1 LRRDN
6 CVPKPFFTQSVDQES
21 KMKSPIIG
29 DNVEALN
36 RDMATKNLGGHWQ
49 LGLESYA
56 SYPETTVQPCL
67 WKWKDV
73 YESLM
78 RAGEV
83 VSMEDAERRT
93 VRLLNPALRDRQA
106 TTHTIHFSFQYV
118 KTGEHAR
125 PHRHTAAAFRF
136 ILKGSGAYTTVNG
149 QKCVMEEGDLIL
161 TPQLSWHDHTNDSGK
176 PIIWLDG
183 LDIPLVQSLQQL
195 LFEPHPEYAQPIEK
209 TSEEVALFESNARPA
224 RAPAAEFFH
233 YKWSDTYSRLNALV
247 DAAIPDRFDGYLFE
261 YRNPKT
267 EGPTMP
273 TIQCALSLLR
283 PGHETEAH
291 RHTSTVIYHA
301 FRGRGSSFIGEERF
315 DWEAGD
321 SFVVPLW
328 HPHRHSNRAASE
340 EAILFSMSD
349 APVLKSLGLYRE
361 EPVGQ

>member
-1 LRRDN
+1 MKH
-6 CVPKPFFTQSVDQES
+6 PSVSDS
-21 KMKSPIIG
+21 
-29 DNVEALN
+29 VEFLN
-36 RDMATKNLGGHWQ
+36 RDMAAKNLGGHWQ

-56 SYPETTVQPCL
+56 PYPETTVQPCL

-83 VSMEDAERRT
+83 VSMEEAERRT

-106 TTHTIHFSFQYV
+106 TTHTLQFSFQYV
-118 KTGEHAR
+118 KPGEHAR
-125 PHRHTAAAFRF
+125 PHRHTAAALRF
-136 ILKGSGAYTTVNG
+136 ILKGQGAYTTVNG
-149 QKCVMEEGDLIL
+149 QKCVMEEGDLIM
-161 TPQLSWHDHTNDSGK
+161 TPQLTWHDHTNDSGK

-183 LDIPLVQSLQQL
+183 LDIPLVQSLHQL
-195 LFEPHPEYAQPIEK
+195 LFEPHPENAQLIEK
-209 TSEEVALFESNARPA
+209 TSEEVAVSYGHVRPA
-224 RAPAAEFFH
+224 GSPAAEFFH
-233 YKWSDTYSRLNALV
+233 YKWSDADRSLRALV
-247 DAAIPDRFDGYLFE
+247 EAAAPDCFDGYLLE
-261 YRNPKT
+261 YRNPTT

-283 PGHETEAH
+283 PGQETEAH

-301 FRGRGSSFIGEERF
+301 FRGRGSSFVGEERF

-328 HPHRHSNRAASE
+328 YPHRHLNRAASE

-349 APVLKSLGLYRE
+349 APVLKSLQLYRE

>member
-1 LRRDN
+1 
-6 CVPKPFFTQSVDQES
+6 
-21 KMKSPIIG
+21 MKHPVVG

-36 RDMATKNLGGHWQ
+36 RDMAEKNLGGHWQ

-56 SYPETTVQPCL
+56 AYPETTVRPCL

-83 VSMEDAERRT
+83 VNLEQAERRT
-93 VRLLNPALRDRQA
+93 VRLLNPALRERQA
-106 TTHTIHFSFQYV
+106 TTHTIQFSFQYV
-118 KTGEHAR
+118 KPGEHAR

-136 ILKGSGAYTTVNG
+136 ILKGNGAYTTVNG

-195 LFEPHPEYAQPIEK
+195 LFEPHREYAQPIEK
-209 TSEEVALFESNARPA
+209 TSEEVAIAYGVRPA
-224 RAPAAEFFH
+224 GSPAAEFFH
-233 YKWSDTYSRLNALV
+233 YKWSDTFRRLNALV
-247 DAAIPDRFDGYLFE
+247 EVANPDRFDGYLLE
-261 YRNPKT
+261 YRNPTT
-267 EGPTMP
+267 EGATMP
-273 TIQCALSLLR
+273 TVQCALGLLR
-283 PGHETEAH
+283 PGQKTEAH
-291 RHTSTVIYHA
+291 RHTSTVIYHV
-301 FRGRGSSFIGEERF
+301 FRGKGSSFVGKERF

-328 HPHRHSNRAASE
+328 YPHRHVNRAASE

-349 APVLKSLGLYRE
+349 EPVLKSLGLYRE
-361 EPVGQ
+361 EPVGI

>member
-1 LRRDN
+1 M
-6 CVPKPFFTQSVDQES
+6 KHSVV
-21 KMKSPIIG
+21 G
-29 DNVEALN
+29 DSVAALN
-36 RDMATKNLGGHWQ
+36 QDMAQKNLGGHWQ
-49 LGLESYA
+49 LGLESCLA
-56 SYPETTVQPCL
+56 YPETTVQPWL
-67 WKWKDV
+67 WKWTDV

-78 RAGEV
+78 RAGDV

-118 KTGEHAR
+118 KPGEHAR

-161 TPQLSWHDHTNDSGK
+161 TPQLAWHDHTNDSGK

-195 LFEPHPEYAQPIEK
+195 IFQPYAGYAQPIVA
-209 TSEEVALFESNARPA
+209 TSGEM
-224 RAPAAEFFH
+224 APSERGSADPLFH
-233 YKWSDTYSRLNALV
+233 YKWDDAYQNLMTLV
-247 DAAIPDRFDGYLFE
+247 KTPCADRFDGYPFE
-261 YRNPKT
+261 YRNVT
-267 EGPTMP
+267 TGGPTMP
-273 TIQCALSLLR
+273 TIQCGLSLLR
-283 PGHETEAH
+283 PAQGTEAH

-301 FRGRGSSFIGEERF
+301 FRGSGSSFVGEERF
-315 DWEAGD
+315 DWKVGD

-328 HPHRHSNRAASE
+328 YPHRHLNRSASE

-361 EPVGQ
+361 EPMGV

>member
-1 LRRDN
+1 
-6 CVPKPFFTQSVDQES
+6 
-21 KMKSPIIG
+21 MKSPIIS

-36 RDMATKNLGGHWQ
+36 RDMAEKNLGGHWQ

-56 SYPETTVQPCL
+56 PYPETTVQPCL

-83 VSMEDAERRT
+83 VSLEQAERRT

-106 TTHTIHFSFQYV
+106 TTHTLQFSFQYV
-118 KTGEHAR
+118 KPGEHAR
-125 PHRHTAAAFRF
+125 PHRHTAAALRF
-136 ILKGSGAYTTVNG
+136 ILKGQGAYTTVNG

-183 LDIPLVQSLQQL
+183 LDIPLVQSLHQL
-195 LFEPHPEYAQPIEK
+195 LFEPHPENAQLIEK
-209 TSEEVALFESNARPA
+209 TSEEVAVSYGHVRPA
-224 RAPAAEFFH
+224 GSPAAEFFH
-233 YKWSDTYSRLNALV
+233 YKWSDTDRSLRALV
-247 DAAIPDRFDGYLFE
+247 EAAAPERFDGYLLE
-261 YRNPKT
+261 YRNPTT

-283 PGHETEAH
+283 PNQETEAH

-301 FRGRGSSFIGEERF
+301 FRGSGLSFVGEERF

-328 HPHRHSNRAASE
+328 YPHRHLNRAASE

-349 APVLKSLGLYRE
+349 APVLKSLQLYRE
-361 EPVGQ
+361 EPVGS

>member
-1 LRRDN
+1 MKNAVVDD
-6 CVPKPFFTQSVDQES
+6 SVE
-21 KMKSPIIG
+21 I
-29 DNVEALN
+29 LN
-36 RDMATKNLGGHWQ
+36 RDMAEKNLGGHWQ
-49 LGLESYA
+49 LGFENYA
-56 SYPETTVQPCL
+56 PYPETTVQPWL
-67 WKWKDV
+67 WKWTDV

-78 RAGEV
+78 RAGDV
-83 VSMEDAERRT
+83 VSMEEAERRT

-118 KTGEHAR
+118 KPGEHAR
-125 PHRHTAAAFRF
+125 PHRHTAAALRF

-161 TPQLSWHDHTNDSGK
+161 TPQLTWHDHTNDSGK

-195 LFEPHPEYAQPIEK
+195 LFEPYMGDAQPIAT
-209 TSEEVALFESNARPA
+209 TSEEVALSYGHPRPGSRPA
-224 RAPAAEFFH
+224 SAFFH
-233 YKWSDTYSRLNALV
+233 YKWSDAYRGVRALV
-247 DAAIPDRFDGYLFE
+247 DTASLDRFDGYLLE
-261 YRNPKT
+261 YRDMT
-267 EGPTMP
+267 TGGPTMP

-283 PGHETEAH
+283 PDQETEAH
-291 RHTSTVIYHA
+291 RHTSTVIYHV
-301 FRGRGSSFIGEERF
+301 FRGRGSSFVGEERF

-328 HPHRHSNRAASE
+328 HPHRHLNGSPSE

-349 APVLKSLGLYRE
+349 VPVLKSLSLYRE

>member
-1 LRRDN
+1 
-6 CVPKPFFTQSVDQES
+6 
-21 KMKSPIIG
+21 MKSPIAG
-29 DNVEALN
+29 DSVETLN
-36 RDMATKNLGGHWQ
+36 QDMAKKNLGGHWQ

-56 SYPETTVQPCL
+56 SYPESTVQPYL
-67 WKWKDV
+67 WKWQDV

-83 VSMEDAERRT
+83 VSMEEAERRT

-106 TTHTIHFSFQYV
+106 TTHTLQFSFQYV
-118 KTGEHAR
+118 KPGEHAR
-125 PHRHTAAAFRF
+125 PHRHTAAALRF
-136 ILKGSGAYTTVNG
+136 ILKGNGAYTTVNG

-195 LFEPHPEYAQPIEK
+195 LFEPHPEYSQPIEK
-209 TSEEVALFESNARPA
+209 TSDELTLLSIDTRLAA
-224 RAPAAEFFH
+224 APATEFFH
-233 YKWSDTYSRLNALV
+233 YKWADTHRRLNALV
-247 DAAIPDRFDGYLFE
+247 QAASPDRFDGYLLE
-261 YRNPKT
+261 YQNPKT
-267 EGPTMP
+267 DGPTMP

-283 PGHETEAH
+283 PGQETEAH
-291 RHTSTVIYHA
+291 RHTSTAIYHA
-301 FRGRGSSFIGEERF
+301 FRGRGSSFVGEERF

-328 HPHRHSNRAASE
+328 YPHRHSNRAASE

-361 EPVGQ
+361 EIVGQ

>member
-1 LRRDN
+1 MKHPVVGD
-6 CVPKPFFTQSVDQES
+6 SVET
-21 KMKSPIIG
+21 
-29 DNVEALN
+29 LN
-36 RDMATKNLGGHWQ
+36 QDMAKKNLGGHWQ

-56 SYPETTVQPCL
+56 SYPESTVQPYL
-67 WKWKDV
+67 WKWQDV

-83 VSMEDAERRT
+83 VSMEEAERRT

-106 TTHTIHFSFQYV
+106 TTHTLQFSFQYV
-118 KTGEHAR
+118 KPGEHAR
-125 PHRHTAAAFRF
+125 PHRHTAAALRF
-136 ILKGSGAYTTVNG
+136 ILKGNGAYTTVNG

-209 TSEEVALFESNARPA
+209 TSDELTLLSIDTRLAA
-224 RAPAAEFFH
+224 APATEFFH
-233 YKWSDTYSRLNALV
+233 YKWADTHRRLNALV
-247 DAAIPDRFDGYLFE
+247 QAASPDRFDGYLLE
-261 YRNPKT
+261 YQNPKT
-267 EGPTMP
+267 DGPTMP

-283 PGHETEAH
+283 PGQETEAH
-291 RHTSTVIYHA
+291 RHTSTAIYHA
-301 FRGRGSSFIGEERF
+301 FRGRGSRFVGEERF

-328 HPHRHSNRAASE
+328 YPHRHSNRAASE
-340 EAILFSMSD
+340 EAILFFMSD

-361 EPVGQ
+361 EIVGQ

>member
-1 LRRDN
+1 MKHPVVGD
-6 CVPKPFFTQSVDQES
+6 SVET
-21 KMKSPIIG
+21 
-29 DNVEALN
+29 LN
-36 RDMATKNLGGHWQ
+36 QDMAKKNLGGHWQ

-56 SYPETTVQPCL
+56 SYPESTVQPYL
-67 WKWKDV
+67 WKWQDV

-83 VSMEDAERRT
+83 VSMEEAERRT

-106 TTHTIHFSFQYV
+106 TTHTLQFSFQYV
-118 KTGEHAR
+118 KPGEHAR
-125 PHRHTAAAFRF
+125 PHRHTAAALRF
-136 ILKGSGAYTTVNG
+136 ILKGNGAYTTVNG

-209 TSEEVALFESNARPA
+209 TSDELTLLSIDTRLAA
-224 RAPAAEFFH
+224 APATEFFH
-233 YKWSDTYSRLNALV
+233 YKWADTHRRLNALV
-247 DAAIPDRFDGYLFE
+247 QAASPDRFDGYLLE
-261 YRNPKT
+261 YQNPKT
-267 EGPTMP
+267 DGPTMP

-283 PGHETEAH
+283 PGQETEAH
-291 RHTSTVIYHA
+291 RHTSTAIYHA
-301 FRGRGSSFIGEERF
+301 FRGRGSSFVGEERF

-328 HPHRHSNRAASE
+328 YPHRHSNRAASE

-361 EPVGQ
+361 EIVG

>member
-1 LRRDN
+1 
-6 CVPKPFFTQSVDQES
+6 
-21 KMKSPIIG
+21 MKQPLLADS
-29 DNVEALN
+29 VEALN
-36 RDMATKNLGGHWQ
+36 RDMAKKNLGGHWQ

-56 SYPETTVQPCL
+56 AYPETTVQPWL
-67 WKWKDV
+67 WKWKDL
-73 YESLM
+73 YESLI

-83 VSMEDAERRT
+83 VSLEQAERRT

-106 TTHTIHFSFQYV
+106 TTHTIQFSFQYV
-118 KTGEHAR
+118 KSGEHAR

-136 ILKGSGAYTTVNG
+136 ILKGSGAYTNVNG

-183 LDIPLVQSLQQL
+183 LDIPLVQSLHQL
-195 LFEPHPEYAQPIEK
+195 LFEPYPKAAQPIKK
-209 TSEEVALFESNARPA
+209 TSEQVGAPQAIGTSTTEV
-224 RAPAAEFFH
+224 FH
-233 YKWSDTYSRLNALV
+233 YKWSDTNRRLKAL
-247 DAAIPDRFDGYLFE
+247 AAPDRFDGYFLE
-261 YRNPKT
+261 YRSPTT

-273 TIQCALSLLR
+273 TIQCALSLLH
-283 PGHETEAH
+283 PGQETRAH

-301 FRGRGSSFIGEERF
+301 FRGRGSSFVGDERF

-328 HPHRHSNRAASE
+328 YPHRHVSGTA

-361 EPVGQ
+361 EPAGA

>member
-1 LRRDN
+1 
-6 CVPKPFFTQSVDQES
+6 
-21 KMKSPIIG
+21 MKSPIIG

-209 TSEEVALFESNARPA
+209 TSEEVALFESNARSA

-267 EGPTMP
+267 EGPTML

-283 PGHETEAH
+283 PGHETAAH

>member
-1 LRRDN
+1 
-6 CVPKPFFTQSVDQES
+6 
-21 KMKSPIIG
+21 MKSSIIS

-36 RDMATKNLGGHWQ
+36 RDMAEKNLGGHWQ
-49 LGLESYA
+49 LGFESYA
-56 SYPETTVQPCL
+56 PYPETTVQPCL
-67 WKWKDV
+67 WKWKDL

-83 VSMEDAERRT
+83 VSLEQAERRT

-106 TTHTIHFSFQYV
+106 TTHTIQFSFQYV
-118 KTGEHAR
+118 KSGEHAR

-149 QKCVMEEGDLIL
+149 QKCVMAEGDLIL
-161 TPQLSWHDHTNDSGK
+161 TPQLSWHDHTNDSGN

-209 TSEEVALFESNARPA
+209 TSEEEAISCGHVRPA
-224 RAPAAEFFH
+224 GSPAAEFFH
-233 YKWSDTYSRLNALV
+233 YKWSDTYCSLSALV
-247 DAAIPDRFDGYLFE
+247 EAASPDRFDGYLLE
-261 YRNPKT
+261 YRNT
-267 EGPTMP
+267 TAGGPTMP

-283 PGHETEAH
+283 PGQETEAH

-301 FRGRGSSFIGEERF
+301 FRGRGSSFVGEERF

-328 HPHRHSNRAASE
+328 YPHRHLNRAASE

-349 APVLKSLGLYRE
+349 EPVLKSLGLYRE
-361 EPVGQ
+361 EPAGS

>member
-1 LRRDN
+1 
-6 CVPKPFFTQSVDQES
+6 
-21 KMKSPIIG
+21 MKHPVVS
-29 DNVEALN
+29 DSVEALN
-36 RDMATKNLGGHWQ
+36 RDMAQQNLGGHWQ
-49 LGLESYA
+49 LGLESYL

-73 YESLM
+73 YQSLM

-83 VSMEDAERRT
+83 INMEEAERRT

-136 ILKGSGAYTTVNG
+136 ILNGHGAYTTVNG

-161 TPQLSWHDHTNDSGK
+161 TPQLTWHDHTNVSGK

-195 LFEPHPEYAQPIEK
+195 LFEPYPENAQPIEK
-209 TSEEVALFESNARPA
+209 TSEEVATSYGHVGPA
-224 RAPAAEFFH
+224 GAPTAEFFH
-233 YKWSDTYSRLNALV
+233 YKWSDMVRRLNALV
-247 DAAIPDRFDGYLFE
+247 EAASPDRFDGYLLE
-261 YRNPKT
+261 YRNPT
-267 EGPTMP
+267 TAGPTMP

-283 PGHETEAH
+283 PGQETHAH

-301 FRGRGSSFIGEERF
+301 FRGRGSSFVGEKRF

-328 HPHRHSNRAASE
+328 HPHRHVNGAASE

-349 APVLKSLGLYRE
+349 APVLKSLQLYRE
-361 EPVGQ
+361 EPAGV

>member
-1 LRRDN
+1 M
-6 CVPKPFFTQSVDQES
+6 KPHVVA
-21 KMKSPIIG
+21 

-56 SYPETTVQPCL
+56 PYPETTVQPCL
-67 WKWKDV
+67 WKWNDL
-73 YESLM
+73 YGSLM

-83 VSMEDAERRT
+83 VSLEQAERRT

-106 TTHTIHFSFQYV
+106 TTHTIQFSFQYV
-118 KTGEHAR
+118 KWGEHAR

-149 QKCVMEEGDLIL
+149 RKCVMEEGDLIL

-195 LFEPHPEYAQPIEK
+195 LFEPYPEDAQLIEK
-209 TSEEVALFESNARPA
+209 TSEEVAL
-224 RAPAAEFFH
+224 APIGTATGEVFH
-233 YKWSDTYSRLNALV
+233 YKWSDAYRSLSSLV
-247 DAAIPDRFDGYLFE
+247 EAANPDRFDGYLFE
-261 YRNPKT
+261 YRNPAT
-267 EGPTMP
+267 GGPTMP

-283 PGHETEAH
+283 ARQETEAH

-301 FRGRGSSFIGEERF
+301 FRGSGSSFVGDERF
-315 DWEAGD
+315 DWETGD

-328 HPHRHSNRAASE
+328 YPHRHLNRAASE

-349 APVLKSLGLYRE
+349 GPVLKSLELYRE